1 MYFCYHEHKKR
12 ASTRFPDTCPV
23 LLNYQLLL
31 FIPRRLPARRLM
43 VTEYQYI
50 TSRMGNIWETL

>member
-31 FIPRRLPARRLM
+31 FIPQRLPARRLDN
-43 VTEYQYI
+43 TEYQRL
-50 TSRMGNIWETL
+50 TELV

>member
-31 FIPRRLPARRLM
+31 FILRRLPARRLDN
-43 VTEYQYI
+43 TEYQRL
-50 TSRMGNIWETL
+50 TELV